1 MASGLG
7 FRLIWIWTSGLDG
20 NGGRMYGLWGLG
32 AFGVSEDSGFRMRVG
47 ILFLGGTALGST
59 LLRAVI

>member
-1 MASGLG
+1 
-7 FRLIWIWTSGLDG
+7 
-20 NGGRMYGLWGLG
+20 MYGLWGLG
-32 AFGVSEDSGFRMRVG
+32 AFGVSEDSGFRMRFG